1 MKWYKQDIKTKWSW
15 FVLKRRDYDLLIDF
29 IKGSCIIFVIINHC
43 MPKIIMELSGFFFW
57 GVSAVPIF
65 LIIQVFHAY
74 KKGVENVRL
83 NYNRL
88 WKRIFWPFFVAEFI
102 IYVAFIIR
110 DHHFTLYYI
119 ISDALSLIKSGGY
132 GPGAYYPFIYLQFAF
147 ILPLITWAFKS
158 HKSYLCIVF
167 VITSQ
172 LSETACSYFHMP
184 QLAYRLLFIRYIFLF
199 YLGFLL
205 AYKGFIL
212 NLYTFCL
219 ATICL
224 FISTYVVYSHHDFV
238 PILYDFVNPA
248 CHWFCYIFTV
258 FFLLF
263 LLRKVYHLFDT
274 VPILKMYVLKAGKY
288 SYEIF
293 LFQIVYFA
301 IADDYIDNHLKHI
314 ISHYPAY
321 VLIKILIPVILC
333 TIPVIFYKEKKL
345 IWKQR
350 S

>member
-1 MKWYKQDIKTKWSW
+1 MFEHKRYFKRIWSR
-15 FVLKRRDYDLLIDF
+15 FVLNRQGYDPLIDF
-29 IKGSCIIFVIINHC
+29 LKGLCIIFVIINHC
-43 MPKIIMELSGFFFW
+43 MPEDIMASTAFFFW

-74 KKGVENVRL
+74 KKGVENIRL

-88 WKRIFWPFFVAEFI
+88 WKRIVWPFFVAEFI
-102 IYVAFIIR
+102 IFVSFIIR
-110 DHHFTLYYI
+110 DHHFTFNYI
-119 ISDALSLIKSGGY
+119 INDALSLIKTGGY

-167 VITSQ
+167 VIISQ

-219 ATICL
+219 ASICL
-224 FISTYVVYSHHDFV
+224 VFSTYVIYSHNDFV

-248 CHWFCYIFTV
+248 CHWFCYIFIT

-263 LLRKVYHLFDT
+263 LLRKVYYIFDS
-274 VPILKMYVLKAGKY
+274 VSVLKMYVLKAGKY

-301 IADDYIDNHLKHI
+301 IANDYIDNLLKHI
-314 ISHYPAY
+314 ISHYHAY

-333 TIPVIFYKEKKL
+333 TIPVILYKEKK
-345 IWKQR
+345 ITWKQR
-350 S
+350 L

>member
-1 MKWYKQDIKTKWSW
+1 MEKKWYKTKVVWAKL
-15 FVLKRRDYDLLIDF
+15 VLKRDGYDPFIDYL
-29 IKGSCIIFVIINHC
+29 KGICIIFVIINHC
-43 MPKIIMELSGFFFW
+43 MPESVMADTGFFFW

-74 KKGVENVRL
+74 KKGVENARL
-83 NYNRL
+83 NYKRL
-88 WKRIFWPFFVAEFI
+88 WKRIVWPFFVAEFI
-102 IYVAFIIR
+102 IFVAFIIR
-110 DHHFTLYYI
+110 DHHFKFNYI
-119 ISDALSLIKSGGY
+119 INDALSLIKSGGY

-167 VITSQ
+167 VIISQ
-172 LSETACSYFHMP
+172 LSETACSYFQMP

-219 ATICL
+219 AFICL
-224 FISTYVVYSHHDFV
+224 VLSTYVVYSHQDFS

-248 CHWFCYIFTV
+248 CHWFCYIFIT
-258 FFLLF
+258 FLLLF
-263 LLRKVYHLFDT
+263 LLRKVYYLFDT
-274 VPILKMYVLKAGKY
+274 VSILKIYVLKAGKY

-301 IADDYIDNHLKHI
+301 IADDYIDNLLKHI
-314 ISHYPAY
+314 IPHYLAY

-333 TIPVIFYKEKKL
+333 TIPVIFYKEKNP

>member
-1 MKWYKQDIKTKWSW
+1 MFWHKLYKGYNWSKLV
-15 FVLKRRDYDLLIDF
+15 FTRQGYDPLIDYL
-29 IKGSCIIFVIINHC
+29 KGICIIFVIINHC
-43 MPKIIMELSGFFFW
+43 MPEIIIEKTGFYFW

-74 KKGVENVRL
+74 KRGVEYART
-83 NYNRL
+83 NYTKIWRKIIL
-88 WKRIFWPFFVAEFI
+88 PFIMAELVILVAL
-102 IYVAFIIR
+102 IIR
-110 DHHFTLYYI
+110 NHHFTFNYI
-119 ISDALSLIKSGGY
+119 FNDALSLIKSGGY

-158 HKSYLCIVF
+158 HKSYLCFVF
-167 VITSQ
+167 VIISQ
-172 LSETACSYFHMP
+172 LSETACSYFQMP

-212 NLYTFCL
+212 NLYTCCL
-219 ATICL
+219 ASVCL
-224 FISTYVVYSHHDFV
+224 AFSIYMVYSHHDHTPF
-238 PILYDFVNPA
+238 LYVFVNPV
-248 CHWFCYIFTV
+248 CHWFCYIYIT

-263 LLRKVYHLFDT
+263 LMKEVFCHFESFKILRQY
-274 VPILKMYVLKAGKY
+274 IMKAGIY

-301 IADDYIDNHLKHI
+301 IADEYMDNIMQEHLPNYYIYNITKI
-314 ISHYPAY
+314 ILP
-321 VLIKILIPVILC
+321 IILC
-333 TIPVIFYKEKKL
+333 TIPVIIYKKEKL
-345 IWKQR
+345 AWKQN